1 MSSSP
6 VCTCCVCPT
15 HGPAGHVREQ
25 SGHGAEQSGGGAGW
39 AGPARRYL
47 ESVVAWL
54 DGAEASAA
62 GHGELE
68 ARLQV
73 HSREQYRLLLQGHLD
88 ERARSELRRSGVTG
102 SDGVLRPRVE
112 NGHRRG
118 LTTVFGSVAVTR
130 KAYRAVPGITA
141 ADSAATD
148 TAADAGTA
156 CPGASDALPWSDAQ
170 PLPEPIPEDTA
181 TTTGATTT
189 GTAPEAPVSVPPRNL
204 CPADAVLNLPSGRHS
219 AGLARLAAVEA
230 ARGSFADAR
239 AAIERASGVRLGK
252 RQVEHLARAAA
263 ADTEAF
269 YAARRPQPRPD
280 RVLGLQADG
289 KGIVMRPN
297 SLRPGTVARAERAS
311 TKLATRLSPGEKHGR
326 KRMAEVVAVYDLQP
340 APRTF
345 ADIIPTRRRPSQD
358 TSRREGPP
366 RRPGPA
372 VTGKWL
378 AANLTDDLPA
388 VIAAMF
394 DEAERRDPAHERTW
408 VALVDGNRQQID
420 TIRAH
425 AATRGVTVTIVI
437 DFVHVLEY
445 LWKAAWTFH
454 YPGDRDAET
463 WVADRARTILTGR
476 AVDAAATIRH
486 QADEAGYLG
495 RERAGAD
502 EAVAYLTRKAP
513 YLDYATALANGW
525 QIATGIIEGAARHL
539 IKDRMDIT
547 GARWSTPGAEA
558 VLRLRAVIANGDF
571 DEYWQYHQQQELRRN
586 HLDRYQELDLAA

>member
-15 HGPAGHVREQ
+15 HGPAGHSADQ

-54 DGAEASAA
+54 DGPEASAA

-102 SDGVLRPRVE
+102 SDGVSRPRVE

-118 LTTVFGSVAVTR
+118 LTTVFGSVTVTR

-141 ADSAATD
+141 AATATD

-156 CPGASDALPWSDAQ
+156 CPSASDALPGSEAE
-170 PLPEPIPEDTA
+170 PLPEPMPEGTATTSGA

-189 GTAPEAPVSVPPRNL
+189 GTAPQAPVSVPPVQNL

-230 ARGSFADAR
+230 SRGSFADAR

-252 RQVEHLARAAA
+252 RQVEGLARAAA
-263 ADTEAF
+263 VDTEAF

-289 KGIVMRPN
+289 KGIVMRPD
-297 SLRPGTVARAERAS
+297 SLRPGTAARAERAS
-311 TKLATRLSPGEKHGR
+311 AKLATRLSPGEKHGR
-326 KRMAEVVAVYDLQP
+326 KRMAEVVAVLRPGARP
-340 APRTF
+340 AHGRRHHPHP
-345 ADIIPTRRRPSQD
+345 PTGHSR
-358 TSRREGPP
+358 TSRR
-366 RRPGPA
+366 A
-372 VTGKWL
+372 
-378 AANLTDDLPA
+378 
-388 VIAAMF
+388 
-394 DEAERRDPAHERTW
+394 
-408 VALVDGNRQQID
+408 
-420 TIRAH
+420 
-425 AATRGVTVTIVI
+425 
-437 DFVHVLEY
+437 
-445 LWKAAWTFH
+445 
-454 YPGDRDAET
+454 
-463 WVADRARTILTGR
+463 GR
-476 AVDAAATIRH
+476 VR
-486 QADEAGYLG
+486 
-495 RERAGAD
+495 
-502 EAVAYLTRKAP
+502 
-513 YLDYATALANGW
+513 
-525 QIATGIIEGAARHL
+525 
-539 IKDRMDIT
+539 
-547 GARWSTPGAEA
+547 S
-558 VLRLRAVIANGDF
+558 
-571 DEYWQYHQQQELRRN
+571 
-586 HLDRYQELDLAA
+586 